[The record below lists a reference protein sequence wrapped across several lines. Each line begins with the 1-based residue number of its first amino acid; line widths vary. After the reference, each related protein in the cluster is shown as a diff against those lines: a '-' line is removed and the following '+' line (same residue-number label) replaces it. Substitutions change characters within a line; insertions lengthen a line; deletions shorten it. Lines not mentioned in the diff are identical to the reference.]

1 MTVVYS
7 FNLFLLLPALLAL
20 TTTTTA
26 AQAHSS
32 NLQDG
37 NGGGGGC
44 TTTSTTT
51 QTMSPTPPYWPQ
63 CEFDSTLRTY
73 PSTVTSTTWVDCHE
87 CEHLFV
93 KTVPQVYCQNMRITA
108 TASTRET
115 TPYTEHETVCSP
127 TMTPV
132 A

>member
-1 MTVVYS
+1 MPAYS
-7 FNLFLLLPALLAL
+7 SKLLLALLAL
-20 TTTTTA
+20 TT

-32 NLQDG
+32 SSNPPAPSR
-37 NGGGGGC
+37 GC

-63 CEFDSTLRTY
+63 CEYDSTLRTY
-73 PSTVTSTTWVDCHE
+73 PSTVTATTWIDCHE

-93 KTVPQVYCQNMRITA
+93 KTVPRVYCQNMRITA

-115 TPYTEHETVCSP
+115 TPYTVHRTVCLP
-127 TMTPV
+127 TPV

>member
-1 MTVVYS
+1 MTAYTS
-7 FNLFLLLPALLAL
+7 KLLLALLAL
-20 TTTTTA
+20 TLA

-32 NLQDG
+32 NPLQPLSSSSSSSSR
-37 NGGGGGC
+37 GGGC

-63 CEFDSTLRTY
+63 CEFDSTLRAY
-73 PSTVTSTTWVDCHE
+73 PSTVTATTWVDCHE
-87 CEHLFV
+87 CEHVLV
-93 KTVPQVYCQNMRITA
+93 KTVPRVYCQNMRITA

-115 TPYTEHETVCSP
+115 TPYTVHETVCSP
-127 TMTPV
+127 TTPV

>member
-1 MTVVYS
+1 MTAYS
-7 FNLFLLLPALLAL
+7 SKLLLALLAL
-20 TTTTTA
+20 TTA

-32 NLQDG
+32 NPSSPPSSSSSR
-37 NGGGGGC
+37 GGC

-63 CEFDSTLRTY
+63 CDFDSTLRTY
-73 PSTVTSTTWVDCHE
+73 PSTVTATTWVDCHE

-93 KTVPQVYCQNMRITA
+93 ETVPRVYCQNMRITA

-115 TPYTEHETVCSP
+115 TPYTVHKTVCLP
-127 TMTPV
+127 TMSV
-132 A
+132 V

>member
-7 FNLFLLLPALLAL
+7 FNLFLAALAL
-20 TTTTTA
+20 NTA

-32 NLQDG
+32 NLQD
-37 NGGGGGC
+37 GGC

-73 PSTVTSTTWVDCHE
+73 PSTVTATTWVDCHE

-115 TPYTEHETVCSP
+115 TPYTEHETVCVP
-127 TMTPV
+127 TTPV